1 MNRSLLRQL
10 STVLLAALLIFC
22 LFKGFSVAHGQYK
35 TIQDLPR
42 NEELPLFDPHR
53 SGFTCEI
60 EATKVPPIDAQ
71 ADAWFREAQAL
82 DDPDI
87 WEEDRDYK
95 KIVQLTRQAAERRHW
110 KAMLN
115 LATLYLEKR
124 DPPHGEMEALALVE
138 QAMRLGIPA
147 AYDRMGTYYM
157 NSVGVPGDAT
167 KAFAFWQK
175 AAEMGNPHAMGYL
188 GEKMSSTWDIPNEGY
203 WANIP
208 VATKMLECA
217 LTQGYGPAAYRLAN
231 LRGWPRAADSKIA
244 GPRTTETRA
253 LALMTLHTGVM
264 FGCSDCALHLSVEFR
279 NPHDLADMIVPHL
292 DKARSERYVV
302 LHNALNLNP
311 LLRFPNLDKV
321 LPLPPAA
328 LPPWDGDKRTLLDAA
343 KGVTPRPSEPKAST
357 ASQRQGRQHLDA
369 AYELRPSDDKTT
381 EAEAPFAG
389 YWQAT
394 APNEP
399 EQVQA
404 WLAGI
409 PPGLY
414 RSGETFDLRRYPQEM
429 GGRAIQGLVWQ
440 HFLTIRH
447 NHGAV
452 EPLAAAGM
460 AREVV
465 PVEAHRAC
473 DARTPCP
480 QTGTWQPWLPL
491 EHPLRHAI
499 NQPWRQA
506 WVTTGEAFPDLHNVD
521 HLQIDPDV
529 LKWYL
534 LDTVEP
540 KLA

>member
-1 MNRSLLRQL
+1 MKRSLLRQL
-10 STVLLAALLIFC
+10 STVLLVALSIFC
-22 LFKGFSVAHGQYK
+22 LCKGFSVVHDQYN

-53 SGFTCEI
+53 PSFTCQI
-60 EATKVPPIDAQ
+60 EASKVPPIDAQ

-82 DDPDI
+82 DDPDM

-95 KIVQLTRQAAERRHW
+95 KIVQLTRQAADRRHW

-124 DPPHGEMEALALVE
+124 DPPHGETEALALVE
-138 QAMRLGIPA
+138 QAMRLGVPA

-157 NSVGVPGDAT
+157 NSVGVSGDAT

-175 AAEMGNPHAMGYL
+175 AAEMGNPQAMGYL

-208 VATKMLECA
+208 VATRMLECA
-217 LTQGYGPAAYRLAN
+217 LAQGYGPAAYRLAD
-231 LRGWPRAADSKIA
+231 LRGWPRVADGKIA
-244 GPRTTETRA
+244 GPRTTDTRA
-253 LALMTLHTGVM
+253 LALMTLHTGVK
-264 FGCSDCALHLSVEFR
+264 FGCSVCALHLSVDFGD
-279 NPHDLADMIVPHL
+279 PLDLADMLAPHL

-328 LPPWDGDKRTLLDAA
+328 LPPWDGDKQTLLDAA
-343 KGVTPRPSEPKAST
+343 KGVTPQALDRKAST
-357 ASQRQGRQHLDA
+357 ASQRQGRPHLDA
-369 AYELRPSDDKTT
+369 TYDLRPSDVKTT
-381 EAEAPFAG
+381 DAQAPFAG

-394 APNEP
+394 APVEP

-404 WLAGI
+404 WLASV

-414 RSGETFDLRRYPQEM
+414 QRGEAFDIPRYPEEM
-429 GGRAIQGLVWQ
+429 GRRAIQGLVWQ
-440 HFLTIRH
+440 HFLTVRH
-447 NHGAV
+447 NHSAV

-460 AREVV
+460 ARDIV
-465 PVEAHRAC
+465 RAEPQRSC

-480 QTGTWQPWLPL
+480 ATGTWQPWLPL
-491 EHPLRHAI
+491 ANPLRHTV

-506 WVTTGEAFPDLHNVD
+506 WVRVGEAFPDLHNDD
-521 HLQIDPDV
+521 HLQIDPDE
-529 LKWYL
+529 LKWHL
-534 LDTVEP
+534 LDSEEA

>member
-1 MNRSLLRQL
+1 MKRSPLRKL
-10 STVLLAALLIFC
+10 PNVLLAALFIFC
-22 LFKGFSVAHGQYK
+22 LFKGFSLAHDQYK

-53 SGFTCEI
+53 ASFTCKI
-60 EATKVPPIDAQ
+60 EATKVPTIDAQ

-82 DDPDI
+82 DDPDV

-95 KIVQLTRQAAERRHW
+95 KIVQLTRQAADRRHW

-124 DPPHGEMEALALVE
+124 DPPHGEMEALELVE

-167 KAFAFWQK
+167 KAYAFWQK
-175 AAEMGNPHAMGYL
+175 AAELGNPQAMAYL
-188 GEKMSSTWDIPNEGY
+188 GDKMAANWDSPRDGF

-217 LTQGYGPAAYRLAN
+217 LTQGYGPAAYTLAF
-231 LRGWPRAADSKIA
+231 LRSWPRKADGTLGESK
-244 GPRTTETRA
+244 TTATRSHA
-253 LALMTLHTGVM
+253 LRTLHEGVK
-264 FGCSDCALHLSVEFR
+264 FGCSNCARSLSIDFGDPL
-279 NPHDLADMIVPHL
+279 NLADMIVPHL
-292 DKARSERYVV
+292 DKARSDRYLV

-328 LPPWDGDKRTLLDAA
+328 LPPWDGDKQTLIDAA
-343 KGVTPRPSEPKAST
+343 KGVTPPPSEPQASAT
-357 ASQRQGRQHLDA
+357 SQRQGRQHLDA
-369 AYELRPSDDKTT
+369 TYDLRPSDDKTT
-381 EAEAPFAG
+381 EAQAPFAG
-389 YWQAT
+389 YWRAT
-394 APNEP
+394 APAEP
-399 EQVQA
+399 TQLQT
-404 WLAGI
+404 WLAEI

-414 RSGETFDLRRYPQEM
+414 QPGEAFDIPRYPQEM
-429 GGRAIQGLVWQ
+429 GRRAIQGLVWQ
-440 HFLTIRH
+440 HFLTVRH

-460 AREVV
+460 ARDIV
-465 PVEAHRAC
+465 RAEPQRSC

-480 QTGTWQPWLPL
+480 ATGTWQPWLPL
-491 EHPLRHAI
+491 ENPSRHTV

-506 WVTTGEAFPDLHNVD
+506 WVRVGEAFPDLHNDD
-521 HLQIDPDV
+521 HLQIDPDD
-529 LKWYL
+529 LKWHL
-534 LDTVEP
+534 LDNAEP

>member
-1 MNRSLLRQL
+1 MKPSLFRKV
-10 STVLLAALLIFC
+10 STVLLVAIFIFC
-22 LFKGFSVAHGQYK
+22 LFKGFSVVHGQYK

-53 SGFTCEI
+53 SDFTCEI

-82 DDPDI
+82 DDPDM

-124 DPPHGEMEALALVE
+124 DSPRGEMEALALVE
-138 QAMRLGIPA
+138 QAMRLGVPA

-175 AAEMGNPHAMGYL
+175 AAEMGNPHSMAYL
-188 GEKMSSTWDIPNEGY
+188 GEKMAANWDSPHDGF

-217 LTQGYGPAAYRLAN
+217 LAQGYGPAAYTLAF
-231 LRGWPRAADSKIA
+231 LQSWPRKADGTFAESRTAA
-244 GPRTTETRA
+244 TRSNA
-253 LALMTLHTGVM
+253 LRTLHEGVKH
-264 FGCSDCALHLSVEFR
+264 GCSKCARDLSVEFR
-279 NPHDLADMIVPHL
+279 KPDDLADMLVPHL
-292 DKARSERYVV
+292 DKARSERYAV
-302 LHNALNLNP
+302 LNDALDSNP
-311 LLRFPNLDKV
+311 LLRFPNLDKL

-328 LPPWDGDKRTLLDAA
+328 LPPWDGDKRTLIDAA

-357 ASQRQGRQHLDA
+357 ASLRQGRQHLDA
-369 AYELRPSDDKTT
+369 AYDLLPSDGETT

-394 APNEP
+394 APDEP

-414 RSGETFDLRRYPQEM
+414 RPGEAFDLPRYPQELDS
-429 GGRAIQGLVWQ
+429 RVIQGLVWQ

-480 QTGTWQPWLPL
+480 ATGTWQPWLPL

-506 WVTTGEAFPDLHNVD
+506 WVTAGEAFPDLHNDD

-529 LKWYL
+529 LKWSL
-534 LDTVEP
+534 LDSVEP

>member
-1 MNRSLLRQL
+1 MKRPLLRRL
-10 STVLLAALLIFC
+10 FNVLLAALSIFC
-22 LFKGFSVAHGQYK
+22 LFKGFSMVHDQYK
-35 TIQDLPR
+35 TIRDLPR

-53 SGFTCEI
+53 PGFTCQI
-60 EATKVPPIDAQ
+60 EASKVPPIDAQ

-82 DDPDI
+82 DDPDM

-138 QAMRLGIPA
+138 QAMRLGTPA
-147 AYDRMGTYYM
+147 AYDRIGTYYM
-157 NSVGVPGDAT
+157 NGVGVPGDAT

-175 AAEMGNPHAMGYL
+175 AAEMGNPQAMAYL
-188 GEKMSSTWDIPNEGY
+188 GGKMTATWDSPRDGF

-208 VATKMLECA
+208 VARKMLECA
-217 LTQGYGPAAYRLAN
+217 LAQGYGPAAYSLYYVQAY
-231 LRGWPRAADSKIA
+231 PRAADGKII
-244 GPRTTETRA
+244 GPRTTDTRA
-253 LALMTLHTGVM
+253 AALMTLHQGVK
-264 FGCSDCALHLSVEFR
+264 FGCSKCARELSGEFR
-279 NPHDLADMIVPHL
+279 NPHDLADMLVPHL
-292 DKARSERYVV
+292 DSARSERYAV
-302 LHNALNLNP
+302 LNDALDSNP

-328 LPPWDGDKRTLLDAA
+328 LPPWDGDKKTLIDAA
-343 KGVTPRPSEPKAST
+343 KGVTPQAVGRKAST
-357 ASQRQGRQHLDA
+357 ASQRQGRLYLDA
-369 AYELRPSDDKTT
+369 AYDLHPSEDTT
-381 EAEAPFAG
+381 AEEEAPFGG

-394 APNEP
+394 APAELQ
-399 EQVQA
+399 EVQA
-404 WLAGI
+404 WLAAI

-414 RSGETFDLRRYPQEM
+414 RPGEAFDIPRYPHDM
-429 GGRAIQGLVWQ
+429 GRRAIPGLVWQ
-440 HFLTIRH
+440 RFLTVHH

-460 AREVV
+460 AREVG
-465 PVEAHRAC
+465 PNEAHRAC

-480 QTGTWQPWLPL
+480 TTGTWQPWLPL
-491 EHPLRHAI
+491 EHLLRHAV

-506 WVTTGEAFPDLHNVD
+506 WVRVGQAFPDLHD
-521 HLQIDPDV
+521 DPYLQLDPDD

-534 LDTVEP
+534 LDSAEP
-540 KLA
+540 RLA